1 MITMDIRKR
10 HIVRTL
16 RAAVLLLFVSAFL
29 SRCASMMTPTGGPRD
44 SLPPVIVNMTP
55 DNFSTNRPL
64 VNHEKIYIEFD
75 EFVQLKDQQKEFFT
89 SPAMKKKPLIT
100 LRGRG
105 IVVQLRDTL
114 APNTTYALNF
124 GSAIRDNNEG
134 NPLYSMRYV
143 FSTGPEID
151 SMVLS
156 GYTADSYK
164 ADSVSKSFIWFFPAD
179 SVEQVAGYDST
190 IFKYKP
196 AAIARAENNGIFI
209 AQNLKPIPY
218 RVYAVQDKNDNQM
231 YEPGSDQVGFLEG
244 TYNPAEMPDFGMWY
258 DSIRRYVTAEPQLY
272 FRMFTDKAFRRQV
285 LSQTERPLQHKA
297 MLYFAAARP
306 KITRLRFD
314 SIPADRVIVD
324 PQTVGRD
331 TIALWFNVP
340 SSSLPDTI
348 KGEITYFKHDTVNQ
362 LQEVTE
368 PLKLAWRLI
377 ETKEQEREREKLERE
392 RRKAEAAGEEWEE
405 PKKENP
411 FAFKMPTSGEINPEN
426 HLTVDFDYPLVKLDS
441 AELLLTRL
449 LEDNSIED
457 IPVRMVRDTGMLR
470 RWQVRAPWKLGGQ
483 YTLTIPEG
491 AITDVAGLSNDSII
505 RKYTVLDPEK
515 FATVLIHVRG
525 RDDGTKYI
533 VQLLDGSNALKQE
546 KRDVTTGDIRF
557 NYVPAGEIKF
567 RVIEDRNGN
576 GKWDSGNVVER
587 LQPERAEIYAND
599 QGEDTFATKTNWEI
613 EFSMDMNRIFAP
625 VTMQSL
631 SRLLDE
637 RESQRLRREAE
648 KRAKEG
654 PKRDQDR
661 NRLEML
667 VGDGSA
673 LSEEQLGE
681 IMKVQRTLDY
691 LVRLNRSLLLLSK
704 IENGQFPE
712 TEQVDFNA
720 LVGRTAED
728 MSEIYAGRGM
738 RLSLREEGRLAARMN
753 SSLGA
758 SLVTN
763 LLKNAYVHGDA
774 GGEVTVTVS
783 GDRLSVC
790 NSGAGGALDADHIFE
805 RFYQGAKKEGS
816 TGLGLSIVD
825 AVCRLYGLRTEYA
838 YINRCHCFTVHF
850 PK

>member
-1 MITMDIRKR
+1 M
-10 HIVRTL
+10 
-16 RAAVLLLFVSAFL
+16 
-29 SRCASMMTPTGGPRD
+29 
-44 SLPPVIVNMTP
+44 
-55 DNFSTNRPL
+55 
-64 VNHEKIYIEFD
+64 
-75 EFVQLKDQQKEFFT
+75 
-89 SPAMKKKPLIT
+89 
-100 LRGRG
+100 
-105 IVVQLRDTL
+105 
-114 APNTTYALNF
+114 
-124 GSAIRDNNEG
+124 
-134 NPLYSMRYV
+134 
-143 FSTGPEID
+143 
-151 SMVLS
+151 
-156 GYTADSYK
+156 
-164 ADSVSKSFIWFFPAD
+164 
-179 SVEQVAGYDST
+179 
-190 IFKYKP
+190 
-196 AAIARAENNGIFI
+196 
-209 AQNLKPIPY
+209 
-218 RVYAVQDKNDNQM
+218 
-231 YEPGSDQVGFLEG
+231 
-244 TYNPAEMPDFGMWY
+244 
-258 DSIRRYVTAEPQLY
+258 
-272 FRMFTDKAFRRQV
+272 
-285 LSQTERPLQHKA
+285 
-297 MLYFAAARP
+297 
-306 KITRLRFD
+306 
-314 SIPADRVIVD
+314 
-324 PQTVGRD
+324 GRD

-392 RRKAEAAGEEWEE
+392 RRKAEAAGEEWVE

-441 AELLLTRL
+441 AELLLTRV

-661 NRLEML
+661 NRQQN
-667 VGDGSA
+667 DNNS
-673 LSEEQLGE
+673 
-681 IMKVQRTLDY
+681 
-691 LVRLNRSLLLLSK
+691 N
-704 IENGQFPE
+704 
-712 TEQVDFNA
+712 FNA
-720 LVGRTAED
+720 
-728 MSEIYAGRGM
+728 
-738 RLSLREEGRLAARMN
+738 
-753 SSLGA
+753 
-758 SLVTN
+758 
-763 LLKNAYVHGDA
+763 A
-774 GGEVTVTVS
+774 GGMFNNF
-783 GDRLSVC
+783 R
-790 NSGAGGALDADHIFE
+790 
-805 RFYQGAKKEGS
+805 
-816 TGLGLSIVD
+816 
-825 AVCRLYGLRTEYA
+825 
-838 YINRCHCFTVHF
+838 
-850 PK
+850 

>member
-1 MITMDIRKR
+1 MNTPR
-10 HIVRTL
+10 HMLNVL
-16 RAAVLLLFVSAFL
+16 RLAVALLFASAL
-29 SRCASMMTPTGGPRD
+29 MSRCASMMTPTGGPRD

-55 DNFSTNRPL
+55 DNFATGRPT
-64 VNHEKIYIEFD
+64 VGHGKIYIEFD

-258 DSIRRYVTAEPQLY
+258 DSIRQYVTAEPQLY

-392 RRKAEAAGEEWEE
+392 RRKAEAAGEEWVEPKKENPFAFKMPTSGEITYFKHDTVNQLQEVTEPLKLAWRLIETKEQEREREKLERERRKAEAAGEEWVE

-441 AELLLTRL
+441 AELLLTRV

-505 RKYTVLDPEK
+505 GKYTVLDPEK

-661 NRLEML
+661 NRQQN
-667 VGDGSA
+667 DNNS
-673 LSEEQLGE
+673 
-681 IMKVQRTLDY
+681 
-691 LVRLNRSLLLLSK
+691 N
-704 IENGQFPE
+704 
-712 TEQVDFNA
+712 FNA
-720 LVGRTAED
+720 
-728 MSEIYAGRGM
+728 
-738 RLSLREEGRLAARMN
+738 
-753 SSLGA
+753 
-758 SLVTN
+758 
-763 LLKNAYVHGDA
+763 A
-774 GGEVTVTVS
+774 GGMFNNF
-783 GDRLSVC
+783 R
-790 NSGAGGALDADHIFE
+790 
-805 RFYQGAKKEGS
+805 
-816 TGLGLSIVD
+816 
-825 AVCRLYGLRTEYA
+825 
-838 YINRCHCFTVHF
+838 
-850 PK
+850 